1 MTIDG
6 SVYVLW
12 AAAFVLGA
20 LTWRKGRD
28 RFVDGLKS
36 AAQLGS
42 MIIRLVPLAIL
53 SAGFLAQIVPNE
65 WVAGAIGEDS
75 GFQGILIASVAGGL
89 VPSGPFVSFPIALT
103 LYNTGAGLVPLI
115 AFITGWSVFAVHRLF
130 IYEFPLLGAKFT
142 LVRMAASLALPPLT
156 AVLAGLLF
164 DLIRALGAP

>member
-6 SVYVLW
+6 SIFVLW
-12 AAAFVLGA
+12 AAAIILGGFA
-20 LTWRKGRD
+20 WRRGRD
-28 RFVDGLKS
+28 HFVDGLKS
-36 AAQLGS
+36 AVHLGS
-42 MIIRLVPLAIL
+42 MIVRLVPVAIL

-65 WVAGAIGEDS
+65 WVAGAMGEDS
-75 GFQGILIASVAGGL
+75 GYQGILIASVAGGL

-115 AFITGWSVFAVHRLF
+115 AFLTGWSVFAIHRLF
-130 IYEFPLLGAKFT
+130 IYEFPLLGIRFT

-164 DLIRALGAP
+164 DLF